1 MPLPWLEENEIRFPP
16 VEMAL
21 SEPNGLLA
29 AGGQLSPEW
38 LLCAY
43 RQGIFPW
50 FEAGQPILWW
60 SPNPRLV
67 LTPKTLKISKSLKK
81 LLKKHNYQFSFDTSF
96 TKVIQH
102 CAESRRQGDGTWITK
117 EMQAAYIALHEQGY
131 AHSVEIWSDGILVG
145 GLYGVALGKVFFGE
159 SMFSSKNNTSK
170 LALVYLTKQL
180 ELWDFELIDCQVS
193 SDHLFT
199 LGAFEI
205 PRTQFLEKISQSVQ
219 QELHEANN
227 EEKRNSQS
235 IIGNWS
241 QRIDRVKLQHEY

>member
-1 MPLPWLEENEIRFPP
+1 MPLPWLEKKEIRLPP

-21 SEPNGLLA
+21 GEPNGLLA

-50 FEAGQPILWW
+50 FEAGQPILWR
-60 SPNPRLV
+60 SPIPRLV
-67 LTPKTLKISKSLKK
+67 LTPTTLQISKSLKK

-117 EMQAAYIALHEQGY
+117 EMQAAYIELHEQGY
-131 AHSVEIWSDGILVG
+131 AHSVEIWSDGVLVG

-159 SMFSSKNNTSK
+159 SMFSSKSNTSK

-180 ELWDFELIDCQVS
+180 ALWDFELIDCQVS
-193 SDHLFT
+193 IAHLFT
-199 LGAFEI
+199 LGAFAI
-205 PRTQFLEKISQSVQ
+205 PRTEFLDKVSASVQ
-219 QELHEANN
+219 QELPEANN
-227 EEKRNSQS
+227 VEKHNSQD

-241 QRIDRVKLQHEY
+241 TPNAPVKLQHEY

>member
-1 MPLPWLEENEIRFPP
+1 
-16 VEMAL
+16 
-21 SEPNGLLA
+21 
-29 AGGQLSPEW
+29 
-38 LLCAY
+38 
-43 RQGIFPW
+43 
-50 FEAGQPILWW
+50 
-60 SPNPRLV
+60 
-67 LTPKTLKISKSLKK
+67 
-81 LLKKHNYQFSFDTSF
+81 
-96 TKVIQH
+96 
-102 CAESRRQGDGTWITK
+102 
-117 EMQAAYIALHEQGY
+117 MQAAYIALHEQGY
-131 AHSVEIWSDGILVG
+131 AHSVEIWSDGVLVG

-205 PRTQFLEKISQSVQ
+205 PRTEFLEKISASVQ

-227 EEKRNSQS
+227 EEKHNSQS

>member
-1 MPLPWLEENEIRFPP
+1 MPLPWLEEKEINFPP

-21 SEPNGLLA
+21 DEPNGLLA

-96 TKVIQH
+96 TAVIDH

-131 AHSVEIWSDGILVG
+131 AHSVEIWSDGVLVG

-159 SMFSSKNNTSK
+159 SMYSKKRDASK
-170 LALVYLTKQL
+170 IALVFLCDRLFHWGYQ
-180 ELWDFELIDCQVS
+180 FIDCQVHS
-193 SDHLFT
+193 EHLMK
-199 LGAFEI
+199 LGAKTLSKPIFESLLYQHQRKN
-205 PRTQFLEKISQSVQ
+205 PSD
-219 QELHEANN
+219 EA
-227 EEKRNSQS
+227 
-235 IIGNWS
+235 W
-241 QRIDRVKLQHEY
+241 RV